1 MRVLEDLQFEVETQS
16 QPICIL
22 LHPQNDTIL
31 EIDEYFHLQ
40 IVADPPVNTS
50 LSSLSTASV
59 IILDD
64 DSKMLRL
71 NKSVQCSMYFQ
82 TTRCDYQF

>member
-16 QPICIL
+16 QPICIP

-40 IVADPPVNTS
+40 IVADPPINTS
-50 LSSLSTASV
+50 LPRSTASV

-71 NKSVQCSMYFQ
+71 IRSMLYLFPNNQ
-82 TTRCDYQF
+82 M